1 MAAEELRDL
10 TSFLD
15 DFEALNE
22 VLPLV
27 KSSVNNLIAG
37 PDRTLADLFD
47 LTDWAN
53 NLEGSPTDTVSC
65 IISHQS

>member
-1 MAAEELRDL
+1 LN
-10 TSFLD
+10 

-27 KSSVNNLIAG
+27 KTSVNNLIAG
-37 PDRTLADLFD
+37 PDRTLGDLFD

-53 NLEGSPTDTVSC
+53 SLEGSPTDTVSFVVVSL
-65 IISHQS
+65 IEADTSRF